1 MHYFIDNVVYKA
13 NMRGPSFRCE
23 ESGTEDMIILH
34 YLSTRSGLYPIVKGI
49 LKEIAK
55 KIYQVFEKTS

>member
-1 MHYFIDNVVYKA
+1 
-13 NMRGPSFRCE
+13 MRGPSFRCE